1 MRCTNKDNGKVLRQ
15 IFDEGLFIFVKGC
28 ALMKA
33 AVLKK
38 PGDFELVELPEPEC
52 PPGGLIIRMQ
62 AAAICSA
69 DVKMI
74 YQGHQAL
81 SYPRIPGHEIA
92 GTVAYSDVPDFKGS
106 ERVQVAPGIVC
117 TQCRYCRRGVENH
130 CKEIQIIGFTMDG
143 GFAEYLAVTPQG
155 VASGIVNQIPGH
167 LSFAEASLAEPLA
180 CCINGQKSLGI
191 TKGDAVLVIG
201 AGPIGC
207 LHAMLSR
214 LKGAQKILIADRQA
228 NRISSAASAGADRLI
243 DLSTESLTRVVAKET
258 ASAGVDAI
266 ILACTEALEYPLLD
280 LLAPQGKICV
290 FSGLPG
296 QNPRLDLDGNAIHY
310 KETMVVGAYGCTA
323 GQNKQAL
330 ELMASGRIKVD
341 WLITHHVSPKDIHH
355 GIELVKKRV
364 GLKTI
369 INF

>member
-1 MRCTNKDNGKVLRQ
+1 MRAAFRQ
-15 IFDEGLFIFVKGC
+15 IISVQGPFWCPLIRPTNRWASSCRLF
-28 ALMKA
+28 
-33 AVLKK
+33 
-38 PGDFELVELPEPEC
+38 
-52 PPGGLIIRMQ
+52 
-62 AAAICSA
+62 
-69 DVKMI
+69 
-74 YQGHQAL
+74 
-81 SYPRIPGHEIA
+81 
-92 GTVAYSDVPDFKGS
+92 
-106 ERVQVAPGIVC
+106 
-117 TQCRYCRRGVENH
+117 RG
-130 CKEIQIIGFTMDG
+130 
-143 GFAEYLAVTPQG
+143 
-155 VASGIVNQIPGH
+155 
-167 LSFAEASLAEPLA
+167 
-180 CCINGQKSLGI
+180 
-191 TKGDAVLVIG
+191 
-201 AGPIGC
+201 
-207 LHAMLSR
+207 
-214 LKGAQKILIADRQA
+214 
-228 NRISSAASAGADRLI
+228 
-243 DLSTESLTRVVAKET
+243 AKET